1 MNDVDKEE
9 LHRLKS
15 ELSMHKALVTTH
27 QGWVN
32 TYTEMI
38 EELEAK
44 A

>member
-9 LHRLKS
+9 LRRLKS
-15 ELSMHKALVTTH
+15 ELFTTH